1 MLRVAKSGGRP
12 FLVAEISRMLIKLF
26 FRMIRIY
33 DHGADRGFTLFLWG
47 SVVRGLD
54 VFT

>member
-26 FRMIRIY
+26 LRMIRIY
-33 DHGADRGFTLFLWG
+33 DHGADRGFTLFLSG
-47 SVVRGLD
+47 SVVRFLYLL
-54 VFT
+54 T